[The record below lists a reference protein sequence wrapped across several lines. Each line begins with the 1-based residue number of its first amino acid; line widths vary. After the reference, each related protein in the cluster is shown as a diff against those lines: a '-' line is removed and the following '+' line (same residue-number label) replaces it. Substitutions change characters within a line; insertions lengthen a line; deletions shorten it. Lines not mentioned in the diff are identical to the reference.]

1 MHPLY
6 EDVVGIDYLLSRAKG
21 LIRPSMAGCTL
32 RVCLLM
38 RDLAVEAILIAD
50 SSPTTSQ
57 EV

>member
-21 LIRPSMAGCTL
+21 LIRPSMAA
-32 RVCLLM
+32 RSALLM